1 MGCHKNSAYRE
12 MYSIKDI
19 YQQRINCEI
28 KKKDKTNPELLTQ
41 NLKEEQLKPRAEEK
55 K

>member
-1 MGCHKNSAYRE
+1 MGCSKNSAYRE

-19 YQQRINCEI
+19 YQQRINCE
-28 KKKDKTNPELLTQ
+28 KKKKKNPELLTW
-41 NLKEEQLKPRAEEK
+41 NLKEEQLKLKAEEK